1 MRMLIHV
8 KLPAKEFNVFVKDRS
23 IGGKIKKILD
33 DIKPDAVYFTEYCG
47 RRGLIMIAD
56 VAGPSAV
63 PVIAEPWFLL
73 FNADVEFHI
82 VMSPDEL
89 EESGLDALGKK
100 WAYARRASRIQN
112 PESNAANVEGRRS
125 FHSLHVLLRRRL
137 NRLPFSCFAPIS
149 F

>member
-8 KLPAKEFNVFVKDRS
+8 KMPHKEFNVYVKDGS
-23 IGGKIKKILD
+23 IGRKMKQIFD
-33 DIKPDAVYFTEYCG
+33 DIKPEAVYFTEYCG

-63 PVIAEPWFLL
+63 PAIAEPWFLL

-89 EESGLDALGKK
+89 EKGGLDKLAKK
-100 WAYARRASRIQN
+100 WA
-112 PESNAANVEGRRS
+112 
-125 FHSLHVLLRRRL
+125 
-137 NRLPFSCFAPIS
+137 
-149 F
+149 

>member
-8 KLPAKEFNVFVKDRS
+8 KMPHKEFNVYVKDGS
-23 IGGKIKKILD
+23 IGRKMKLILD
-33 DIKPDAVYFTEYCG
+33 DIKPEAVYFTEYDG

-63 PVIAEPWFLL
+63 PAIAEPWFLL

-89 EESGLDALGKK
+89 EKGGLDKLAKK
-100 WAYARRASRIQN
+100 WA
-112 PESNAANVEGRRS
+112 
-125 FHSLHVLLRRRL
+125 
-137 NRLPFSCFAPIS
+137 
-149 F
+149 